1 MAYIALYRK
10 WRPKNFEDVVGQ
22 SHITETLQKAIDTDK
37 VAHAY
42 LFSGPRGTGK
52 TSTAKIFARAMNCMH
67 GPTSH
72 PCNECEVCRHI
83 LQGES
88 MDVVEIDAASNRSI
102 EDIRTLRET
111 IKFMPAEGHKKIYI
125 IDEVHMLT
133 TEAFNALL
141 KTLEEPPAHV
151 IFILATTEPE
161 RIPMTILSRCQRY
174 EFRRITSRDIAKR
187 LLYVAEQE
195 HIDLTKGAAHIL
207 AVQADGGMRDALS
220 MLDQCV
226 SNTEGTIDE
235 SLVRDLL
242 GLIGRDWLF
251 SLTDAVFAGKGAV
264 IIKAVDD
271 VVRMGK
277 EPQVL
282 LTEVLEHLRAIML
295 YQADSQTDTLAAYA
309 DSMKELA
316 AQAKK
321 MTPERVFA
329 ILNVLQQALLSAKNS
344 PVPRVAVEMGLLMA
358 SRTQDA
364 AQPAVDSQV
373 VRAVPEDVLDRLTRL
388 EQAVFQSGRT
398 PVKTKAQEYI
408 PIPEEE
414 ERPAGFTEEAVPFP
428 DEEYTASPA
437 PVVPEVQ
444 HASSPQTANG
454 KKAPDSVSPHPAVK
468 PHSAAPTAAPA
479 VSGPAKA
486 VHTTAYQTVWQQMC
500 AVLDKEKKKAVLSC
514 IRNGRVVYIG
524 EGRVI
529 VAFKTAFMVKRA
541 NREDYFKFVDAALS
555 SILEGTVHMTGY
567 LEGDEELAAYEK
579 KNSKQGITNQTAVSQ
594 ANVSKPV
601 EKKENVPAANGSSP
615 EKIGNEAGSL
625 SVQQQ
630 PAASAPPAQQESKLM
645 PATVEDMSQEERAL
659 LEPLLKTVGDCNIYI
674 ETKNSR

>member
-52 TSTAKIFARAMNCMH
+52 TSTAKIFARAMNCVH

-174 EFRRITSRDIAKR
+174 EFRRITSQDIAKR

-226 SNTEGTIDE
+226 SNTEGKIDE
-235 SLVRDLL
+235 TLVRDLL

-316 AQAKK
+316 AQARK

-358 SRTQDA
+358 SRTQNMG
-364 AQPAVDSQV
+364 QSSLENQTVDV
-373 VRAVPEDVLDRLTRL
+373 IPKDVLDRLIRL
-388 EQAVFQSGRT
+388 EQAVFQSSCRV
-398 PVKTKAQEYI
+398 VKPKAQEYI
-408 PIPEEE
+408 PVPEEE
-414 ERPAGFTEEAVPFP
+414 EETVGFTDEAIPFP
-428 DEEYTASPA
+428 DEEDAASTSPA
-437 PVVPEVQ
+437 EPEVP
-444 HASSPQTANG
+444 HSVTAPKTNG
-454 KKAPDSVSPHPAVK
+454 RKKQDSVPQYAAVK
-468 PHSAAPTAAPA
+468 ASAAPSSDAPA
-479 VSGPAKA
+479 VSGSVKTVQAA
-486 VHTTAYQTVWQQMC
+486 AYQTIWQQMC
-500 AVLDKEKKKAVLSC
+500 AILDKEKKKAVLSC

-567 LEGDEELAAYEK
+567 LEGDEELTAYEK
-579 KNSKQGITNQTAVSQ
+579 KNSKQGINNQPSILQ
-594 ANVSKPV
+594 DNVSKTA
-601 EKKENVPAANGSSP
+601 EKKADLPAVSASSP
-615 EKIGNEAGSL
+615 KMGDETDSL
-625 SVQQQ
+625 SVPPQ
-630 PAASAPPAQQESKLM
+630 PLAPVPPVQQESKLM
-645 PATVEDMSQEERAL
+645 PATVEDMSQEERSL

-674 ETKNSR
+674 EKQK